1 MFGSF
6 GKKPQRTERRDS
18 FSECS
23 DVHSDFHGSEHG
35 AFKTKMNLKFRDT
48 ISELYDDNE
57 KNAIFRSSMKKGG
70 AMHEFNQT
78 KMMGLS
84 FSGSPNNKEMVYPPE
99 ERQPAPPT
107 KGKGFVFEKKDHPK
121 PEYATAFRQEIPED
135 FSGLKQ
141 AKPT

>member
-6 GKKPQRTERRDS
+6 GKKPQRTERGGD

-23 DVHSDFHGSEHG
+23 DVRSDFDRSDHG

-84 FSGSPNNKEMVYPPE
+84 FNGSPNNKELIYPPE
-99 ERQPAPPT
+99 EKKPAPPGN
-107 KGKGFVFEKKDHPK
+107 KGKGFIFDKKEHPK
-121 PEYATAFRQEIPED
+121 PEHATAFRQEIPGD
-135 FSGLKQ
+135 FNGLK
-141 AKPT
+141 